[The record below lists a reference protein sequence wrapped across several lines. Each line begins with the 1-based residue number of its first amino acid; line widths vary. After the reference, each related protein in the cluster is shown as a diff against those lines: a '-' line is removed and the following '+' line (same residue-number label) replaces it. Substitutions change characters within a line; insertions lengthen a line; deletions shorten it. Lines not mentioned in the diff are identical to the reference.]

1 MKVLRIAWKDT
12 LSRFRDRK
20 ALIGLLAAPLIISAL
35 IGLAFSNVNFD
46 GSEPPLSHI
55 PIILVNEDDGQ
66 LGQVYEDVLTS
77 EALEDLLDV
86 TFMDDLQTA
95 RSQIE
100 QGEARAVV
108 HIPAGFS
115 NQIIPA
121 STGASVGQASINIF
135 TDPTST
141 VAPVIVKSI
150 IEQISAGINTVN
162 LAAEISAQ
170 QAMEYAGILGPELA
184 RLAEILPEELSQE
197 NFEFETQKLSL
208 NKSQVGKV
216 QQEVNAF
223 AYFVPGMAV
232 YFLMFSMFGGAR
244 SILDEETRGTL
255 PRLMT
260 TPTPI
265 SQIILG
271 KMGGTFLTGV
281 LQFTILMLASRY
293 IFQLS
298 WGNSLLGLAMIVLLT
313 VFAASGLGALLTS
326 FTRNQLQAN
335 VVGMTVS
342 LVFGALGGS
351 FFSTQNL
358 TGALDI
364 ASRLTINR
372 WAMDG
377 LTKLTISGAG
387 FNEVLTEAAVL
398 GVIGLVTY
406 ALAIPAFQRRFV
418 K

>member
-1 MKVLRIAWKDT
+1 MKVLCIAWKDT

-35 IGLAFSNVNFD
+35 IGLAFGNINFG
-46 GSEPPLSHI
+46 GSQPPLTDI

-66 LGQVYEDVLTS
+66 LGQVYEDVLNS
-77 EALEDLLDV
+77 EALANLLDISQS
-86 TFMDDLQTA
+86 DDLEA
-95 RSQIE
+95 ALSQIE
-100 QGEARAVV
+100 QGEIRAVV

-115 NQIIPA
+115 RAVIPQSA
-121 STGASVGQASINIF
+121 GAATGNAAIKIYA
-135 TDPTST
+135 DPTSV
-141 VAPVIVKSI
+141 VAPLIVHSI
-150 IEQISAGINTVN
+150 IEQISAGISTVN
-162 LAAEISAQ
+162 LAAEVSAQ
-170 QAMEYAGILGPELA
+170 QATHYADILGPDLA

-197 NFEFETQKLSL
+197 HFDFETQKLSL
-208 NKSQVGKV
+208 NTIQVGEV
-216 QQEVNAF
+216 RQEINAF

-244 SILDEETRGTL
+244 SILDEESRGTL

-281 LQFTILMLASRY
+281 LQFTILMLASRF

-298 WGNSLLGLAMIVLLT
+298 WGNSLLGLAVIVLLT

-351 FFSTQNL
+351 FFSIQNL
-358 TGALDI
+358 SGPLDI

-372 WAMDG
+372 WAMEG
-377 LTKLTISGAG
+377 LTKLTISGGG
-387 FNEVLTEAAVL
+387 FNDILIEAAVL
-398 GVIGLVTY
+398 GIIGLVTY
-406 ALAIPAFQRRFV
+406 ALAIPMFQRRFV

>member
-1 MKVLRIAWKDT
+1 MKALRIAWKDT
-12 LSRFRDRK
+12 LTRFRDRK

-35 IGLAFSNVNFD
+35 IGLAFGNINFG
-46 GSEPPLSHI
+46 GSEPPLTDI
-55 PIILVNEDDGQ
+55 PIVLINEDEGQ
-66 LGQVYEDVLTS
+66 LGQVYKDVLTS
-77 EALEDLLDV
+77 DSLSDLLDV
-86 TFMDDLQTA
+86 TEMDDLAAA
-95 RSQIE
+95 RDQIE
-100 QGEARAVV
+100 QGTVRAVLY
-108 HIPAGFS
+108 IPAGFTEKV
-115 NQIIPA
+115 IPSA
-121 STGASVGQASINIF
+121 TGASVGKTSLELY

-150 IEQISAGINTVN
+150 IEQISAGISTVN
-162 LAAEISAQ
+162 LAAEISTQ
-170 QAMEYAGILGPELA
+170 QAADYADILGPQLA
-184 RLAEILPEELSQE
+184 QLAQVLPEELSQQ
-197 NFEFETQKLSL
+197 NFDFESQKLSL
-208 NKSQVGKV
+208 NTITVGEV
-216 QQEVNAF
+216 RENVNAF

-281 LQFTILMLASRY
+281 LQFAILMLASRF

-298 WGNSLLGLAMIVLLT
+298 WGNSLLGLAVIVLLT

-358 TGALDI
+358 SGVMEI
-364 ASRLTINR
+364 ASRLTLNR
-372 WAMDG
+372 WAIEG

-387 FNEVLTEAAVL
+387 FNEILTEAAVL
-398 GVIGLVTY
+398 GAIGLVTY
-406 ALAIPAFQRRFV
+406 LLAIPMFQRRYV